1 MGVYLIFTALWKLAT
16 AAHLQPAYLHGASS
30 VIEGH
35 FALLTVISASVVNAI
50 FEEVFV
56 CGYIVTIAK
65 DSGRLAAGVNAS
77 VAIRLAYHL
86 YEGGAGVMMVV
97 PLGLI
102 FALWFSRTGRLWP
115 VIVAHALIDM
125 AALSSFIK

>member
-1 MGVYLIFTALWKLAT
+1 V
-16 AAHLQPAYLHGASS
+16 
-30 VIEGH
+30 
-35 FALLTVISASVVNAI
+35 

-65 DSGRLAAGVNAS
+65 DAGRLAVGVNAS

-86 YEGGAGVMMVV
+86 YEGSAGVMMAV
-97 PLGLI
+97 PVGLI

-115 VIVAHALIDM
+115 VVVAHALIDI
-125 AALSSFIK
+125 AALASFIK